1 MLWCALCAPSL
12 NAPSVVNLERFT
24 LTRTQT
30 TGKTVKTLCNVT
42 LFFTDNTV
50 SIKMMLDLQDPN
62 IENIIYDTFGDI
74 EGKELFDFEIVDIAK
89 LQELNVKSNQN
100 KGDIQ

>member
-1 MLWCALCAPSL
+1 
-12 NAPSVVNLERFT
+12 
-24 LTRTQT
+24 
-30 TGKTVKTLCNVT
+30 
-42 LFFTDNTV
+42 
-50 SIKMMLDLQDPN
+50 MMLDLQDPN